1 MSTPC
6 PVPRDPGSAGTSPGV
21 YQRRRPERTVPYQA
35 VQEHLET
42 WLARQREAD
51 TEGDPIPAY
60 VERDLR
66 RYLECGILAY
76 GFARAYCDEC
86 GHDFLIAFSCYPQRE
101 TMRSPQ
107 SLVRYLW
114 GPPKDLLQIVS
125 DRKARQ

>member
-6 PVPRDPGSAGTSPGV
+6 PVLWDPGSAGTSPGV
-21 YQRRRPERTVPYQA
+21 YQRRRPERTVPCQA

-66 RYLECGILAY
+66 RLLPLPPGPIVATGIQKTGMFTDVPVRALRLARRFR
-76 GFARAYCDEC
+76 GDKR
-86 GHDFLIAFSCYPQRE
+86 
-101 TMRSPQ
+101 
-107 SLVRYLW
+107 
-114 GPPKDLLQIVS
+114 
-125 DRKARQ
+125 

>member
-35 VQEHLET
+35 VQEQLET

-66 RYLECGILAY
+66 RYLECGILGDCRKMAY
-76 GFARAYCDEC
+76 HCAGFS
-86 GHDFLIAFSCYPQRE
+86 FVI
-101 TMRSPQ
+101 
-107 SLVRYLW
+107 
-114 GPPKDLLQIVS
+114 
-125 DRKARQ
+125 KARLKAHSRTMPLLSQHRGRTKRQAGWYAIFQKSP